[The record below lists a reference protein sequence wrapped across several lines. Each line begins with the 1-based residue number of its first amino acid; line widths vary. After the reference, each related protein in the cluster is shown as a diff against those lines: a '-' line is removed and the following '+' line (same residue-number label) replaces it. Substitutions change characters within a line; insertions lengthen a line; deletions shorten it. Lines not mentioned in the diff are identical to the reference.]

1 MSKLSVVIPA
11 YDEENRIGASLD
23 RVLAWSGERAAPVEI
38 IVVDDGSS
46 DGTARLVGSYSARGV
61 KLVRLA
67 ANRGKGA
74 ALRAGTA
81 ASTGEQ
87 VLISDADFST
97 PISEVDRLAP
107 YLAEAEIVLGSRA
120 SEESRITVRQ
130 PLWRELAGKTFNLV
144 IRLLGV
150 RGIRDSQCG
159 FKLLRGDVARELF
172 GAMIVDRFAF
182 DVELILLARQRGYR
196 VLEVGVEWKNDP
208 ASRVN
213 MLRDGARM
221 VVDVVRIRRRLA
233 RRTGNEAASR
243 VPGSR

>member
-23 RVLAWSGERAAPVEI
+23 RVLAWSGGRAAPVEI

-46 DGTARLVGSYSARGV
+46 DGTARLVESYSARGV

-97 PISEVDRLAP
+97 PIAEVDRLAP

-233 RRTGNEAASR
+233 RRAGNEAASR